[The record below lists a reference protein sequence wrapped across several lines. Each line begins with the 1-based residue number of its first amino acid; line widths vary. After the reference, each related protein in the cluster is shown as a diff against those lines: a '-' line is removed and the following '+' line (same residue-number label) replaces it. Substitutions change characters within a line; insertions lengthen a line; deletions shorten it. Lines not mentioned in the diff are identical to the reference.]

1 MPKYIFKKEK
11 DLNNTF
17 DNTTVE
23 LAVDTESQDE
33 ILTAFEEFLRG
44 CGFYFDG
51 TIELVK
57 DEADD
62 KE

>member
-1 MPKYIFKKEK
+1 MPKYTFKKEK
-11 DLNNTF
+11 DPENTF

-23 LAVDTESQDE
+23 LTVDTVSREE

-51 TIELVK
+51 TIEVVS
-57 DEADD
+57 DEVHD
-62 KE
+62 